1 MHMTELE
8 QLAELIFPDV
18 TETIEDLEKRYPERT
33 LEEGAMVARFAPSPT
48 GFLHTGS
55 LFATLIAWKFP
66 KQTHGVFYTR
76 LEDTDTKREVAGSGE
91 ELLKQLAAFGILPDE
106 GYMGTYE
113 KGNYGP
119 YKQSDREMIYRTV
132 IKDFVKRGLAYPC
145 FCSSESLTEL
155 RDYQEKHKLNPGYY
169 GEFAKCASLTPKE
182 AMAKI
187 NNGEPYVM
195 RFRSTGNYQN
205 RVQITDLIRGDIE
218 LAQNDQH
225 IVILKSDGLPTYHF
239 AHLVDDHFMRT
250 THVTR
255 GEEWLPSLPI
265 HYELFEKA
273 GWKRPNYAHLPVI
286 MKLDNGNRR
295 KLSKRKD
302 PEASVSYFLE
312 NGYPVEGIL
321 EYLITIANSNFEEWR
336 LQNMNADIFTFM
348 LSFDKMTL
356 DGALFD
362 LAKVENICKER
373 LSRLDK
379 DTFTEKAYA
388 YACQYDSKLK
398 ALIDRDVDYFKS
410 IINIER
416 EKENPRKDY
425 VTYRDIYPM
434 IHFFYA
440 DAYDTL
446 LENELPFQFDRFT
459 TEQIITVLQA
469 FKSNMGLTYD
479 ENGWFENLKGIAEK
493 CGFCPN
499 VKEYKKN
506 KEAYLGHIGDVS
518 EMIRIAIST
527 RKNTP
532 NPYYVLQILGE
543 KEVARRIEKVIEKL
557 NY

>member
-1 MHMTELE
+1 MTEFE
-8 QLAELIFPDV
+8 ELAELIFPDI
-18 TETIEDLEKRYPERT
+18 TETIADLEKRYPERN
-33 LEEGAMVARFAPSPT
+33 LPEGAIVARFAPSPT

-66 KQTHGVFYTR
+66 RQTNGVFYTR
-76 LEDTDTKREVAGSGE
+76 LEDTDTKREIAGSGV
-91 ELLKQLAAFGILPDE
+91 ELLKQLEAFGIIPNE

-113 KGNYGP
+113 KGQYGP
-119 YKQSDREMIYRTV
+119 YKQSNRAQIYKIV
-132 IKDFVKRGLAYPC
+132 IKDFIKRGLAYPC
-145 FCSSESLTEL
+145 FCSSEDLTML
-155 RDYQEKHKLNPGYY
+155 RAYQEKNKLNPGYY
-169 GEFAKCASLTPKE
+169 GEYAKCSTLSPKV
-182 AMAKI
+182 AMEKI
-187 NNGEPYVM
+187 QNGEPYVI
-195 RFRSTGNYQN
+195 RFRSQGNYQN
-205 RVQITDLIRGDIE
+205 KVKITDLIRGNLE

-265 HYELFEKA
+265 HYELFDAA

-321 EYLITIANSNFEEWR
+321 EYLVTIANSNFEEWR
-336 LQNMNADIFTFM
+336 LQNMSADIFTFP

-373 LSRLDK
+373 LSRLNK
-379 DTFTEKAYA
+379 EEFTNKAYA
-388 YACQYDSKLK
+388 FAIEYDEQLK
-398 ALIDRDVDYFKS
+398 NLIERNPKFFKS

-425 VTYRDIYPM
+425 TTYKDIYP
-434 IHFFYA
+434 IISFFYNDLY
-440 DAYDTL
+440 DALLDTT
-446 LENELPFQFDRFT
+446 ELPFNYERFT
-459 TEQIITVLQA
+459 KDTIIYVLET
-469 FKSNMGLTYD
+469 FKSNMGLEYD
-479 ENGWFENLKGIAEK
+479 EEGWFNNLKETTSK

-506 KEAYLGHIGDVS
+506 KEAYLGHVGDIS
-518 EMIRIAIST
+518 EMIRLAFST

-532 NPYYVLQILGE
+532 NPYFVLQILGE
-543 KEVARRIEKVIEKL
+543 KEVARRIDKVIQQLK
-557 NY
+557 

>member
-1 MHMTELE
+1 MTEFE
-8 QLAELIFPDV
+8 ELAELIFPDI
-18 TETIEDLEKRYPERT
+18 TETIADLEKRYPERN
-33 LEEGAMVARFAPSPT
+33 LPEGAIVARFAPSPT

-66 KQTHGVFYTR
+66 RQTNGVFYTR
-76 LEDTDTKREVAGSGE
+76 LEDTDTKREIAGSGV
-91 ELLKQLAAFGILPDE
+91 ELLKQLEVFGIIPNE

-113 KGNYGP
+113 KGQYGP
-119 YKQSDREMIYRTV
+119 YKQSNRAQIYKIV
-132 IKDFVKRGLAYPC
+132 IKDFIKRGLAYPC
-145 FCSSESLTEL
+145 FCSSEDLTTL
-155 RDYQEKHKLNPGYY
+155 RAYQEKNKLNPGYY
-169 GEFAKCASLTPKE
+169 GEYAKCSTLSPKV
-182 AMAKI
+182 AMEKI
-187 NNGEPYVM
+187 QNGEPYVI
-195 RFRSTGNYQN
+195 RFRSQGNYQN
-205 RVQITDLIRGDIE
+205 KVKITDLIRGNLE

-265 HYELFEKA
+265 HYELFDAA

-321 EYLITIANSNFEEWR
+321 EYLVTIANSNFEEWR
-336 LQNMNADIFTFM
+336 LQNMSADIFTFP

-373 LSRLDK
+373 LSRLNK
-379 DTFTEKAYA
+379 EEFTNKAYA
-388 YACQYDSKLK
+388 FAIEYDEQLK
-398 ALIDRDVDYFKS
+398 NLIERNPEFFKS

-425 VTYRDIYPM
+425 TTYKDIYP
-434 IHFFYA
+434 IISFFYNDLY
-440 DAYDTL
+440 DALLDTT
-446 LENELPFQFDRFT
+446 ELPFNYERFT
-459 TEQIITVLQA
+459 KDTIIYVLET
-469 FKSNMGLTYD
+469 FKSNMGLEYD
-479 ENGWFENLKGIAEK
+479 EEGWFNNLKETTSK

-506 KEAYLGHIGDVS
+506 KEAYPGHVGDIS
-518 EMIRIAIST
+518 EMIRIAFST

-532 NPYYVLQILGE
+532 NPYFVLQILGE
-543 KEVARRIEKVIEKL
+543 KEVARRIDKVIQQLK
-557 NY
+557 

>member
-1 MHMTELE
+1 MTEFE
-8 QLAELIFPDV
+8 ELAELIFPDV
-18 TETIEDLEKRYPERT
+18 KESIEDLEKRYPERN
-33 LEEGAMVARFAPSPT
+33 LSEGAIVARFAPSPT

-66 KQTHGVFYTR
+66 KQTNGVFYTR
-76 LEDTDTKREVAGSGE
+76 LEDTDTKREIAGSGV
-91 ELLKQLAAFGILPDE
+91 ELLKQLEAFGIIPNE

-119 YKQSDREMIYRTV
+119 YKQSDRASIYRTV

-145 FCSSESLTEL
+145 FCSSEDLTEL
-155 RDYQEKHKLNPGYY
+155 RAYQEKNKLNPGYY
-169 GEFAKCASLTPKE
+169 GEFAKCSTLSPKV
-182 AMAKI
+182 AMERI
-187 NNGEPYVM
+187 QNGEPYVI
-195 RFRSTGNYQN
+195 RFRSHGNYQN
-205 RVQITDLIRGDIE
+205 KIQITDLIRGNLE

-265 HYELFEKA
+265 HYELFDAA

-321 EYLITIANSNFEEWR
+321 EYLVTIANSNFEEWR
-336 LQNMNADIFTFM
+336 LQNMNADIFTFP

-373 LSRLDK
+373 LSRLTK
-379 DTFTEKAYA
+379 EEFTKKAYA
-388 YACQYDSKLK
+388 FACEYDDQLK
-398 ALIDRDVDYFKS
+398 QLIDHDPEFFQS

-425 VTYRDIYPM
+425 TTYKDIYP
-434 IHFFYA
+434 IISFFYNDLY
-440 DAYDTL
+440 DALLDTTV
-446 LENELPFQFDRFT
+446 LPFNYERFSKDT
-459 TEQIITVLQA
+459 IINVLEA
-469 FKSNMGLTYD
+469 FKNNMGLSYD
-479 ENGWFENLKGIAEK
+479 EEGWFNNLKETTSK

-506 KEAYLGHIGDVS
+506 KEAYPGHVGDIS
-518 EMIRIAIST
+518 EMIRIAFST

-532 NPYYVLQILGE
+532 NPYFVLQILGE
-543 KEVARRIEKVIEKL
+543 KEVARRIDKVIQKL
-557 NY
+557 K

>member
-1 MHMTELE
+1 MTEFE
-8 QLAELIFPDV
+8 ELAELIFPDI
-18 TETIEDLEKRYPERT
+18 TETIADLEKRYPERN
-33 LEEGAMVARFAPSPT
+33 LPEGAIVARFAPSPT

-66 KQTHGVFYTR
+66 RQTNGVFYTR
-76 LEDTDTKREVAGSGE
+76 LEDTDTKREIAGSGV
-91 ELLKQLAAFGILPDE
+91 ELLKQLEAFGIIPNE

-113 KGNYGP
+113 KGQYGP
-119 YKQSDREMIYRTV
+119 YKQSNRAQIYKIV
-132 IKDFVKRGLAYPC
+132 IKDFIKRGLAYPC
-145 FCSSESLTEL
+145 FCSSEDLTML
-155 RDYQEKHKLNPGYY
+155 RAYQEKNKLNPGYY
-169 GEFAKCASLTPKE
+169 GEYAKCSTLSPKV
-182 AMAKI
+182 AMEKI
-187 NNGEPYVM
+187 QNGEPYVI
-195 RFRSTGNYQN
+195 RFRSQGNYQN
-205 RVQITDLIRGDIE
+205 KVKITDLIRGNLE

-265 HYELFEKA
+265 HYELFDAA

-321 EYLITIANSNFEEWR
+321 EYLVTIANSNFEEWR
-336 LQNMNADIFTFM
+336 LQNMSADIFTFP

-373 LSRLDK
+373 LSRLNK
-379 DTFTEKAYA
+379 EEFTNKAYA
-388 YACQYDSKLK
+388 FAIEYDEQLK
-398 ALIDRDVDYFKS
+398 NLIERNPEFFKS

-425 VTYRDIYPM
+425 TTYKDIYS
-434 IHFFYA
+434 IISFFYNDLY
-440 DAYDTL
+440 DALLDTT
-446 LENELPFQFDRFT
+446 ELPFNYERFT
-459 TEQIITVLQA
+459 KDTIIYVLET
-469 FKSNMGLTYD
+469 FKSNMGLEYD
-479 ENGWFENLKGIAEK
+479 EEGWFNNLKETTSK

-506 KEAYLGHIGDVS
+506 KEAYPGHVGDIS
-518 EMIRIAIST
+518 EMIRIAFST

-532 NPYYVLQILGE
+532 NPYFVLQILGE
-543 KEVARRIEKVIEKL
+543 KEVARRIDKVIQQLK
-557 NY
+557 

>member
-1 MHMTELE
+1 MTEFE
-8 QLAELIFPDV
+8 ELAELIFPDI
-18 TETIEDLEKRYPERT
+18 TETIADLEKRYPERN
-33 LEEGAMVARFAPSPT
+33 LPEGAIVARFAPSPT

-66 KQTHGVFYTR
+66 RQTNGVFYTR
-76 LEDTDTKREVAGSGE
+76 LEDTDTKREIAGSGV
-91 ELLKQLAAFGILPDE
+91 ELLKQLEAFGIIPNE

-113 KGNYGP
+113 KGQYGP
-119 YKQSDREMIYRTV
+119 YKQSNRAQIYKIV
-132 IKDFVKRGLAYPC
+132 IKDFIKRGLAYPC
-145 FCSSESLTEL
+145 FCSSEDLTTL
-155 RDYQEKHKLNPGYY
+155 RAYQEKNKLNPGYY
-169 GEFAKCASLTPKE
+169 GEYAKCSTLSPKV
-182 AMAKI
+182 AMEKI
-187 NNGEPYVM
+187 QNGEPYVI
-195 RFRSTGNYQN
+195 RFRSQGNYQN
-205 RVQITDLIRGDIE
+205 KVKITDLIRGNLE

-265 HYELFEKA
+265 HYELFDAA

-321 EYLITIANSNFEEWR
+321 EYLVTIANSNFEEWR
-336 LQNMNADIFTFM
+336 LQNMSADIFTFP

-373 LSRLDK
+373 LSRLNK
-379 DTFTEKAYA
+379 EEFTNKAYA
-388 YACQYDSKLK
+388 FAIEYDEQLK
-398 ALIDRDVDYFKS
+398 NLIERDPVFFKS

-425 VTYRDIYPM
+425 TTYKDIYP
-434 IHFFYA
+434 IISFFYNDLY
-440 DAYDTL
+440 DALLDTT
-446 LENELPFQFDRFT
+446 ELPFNYERFT
-459 TEQIITVLQA
+459 KDTIIYVLET
-469 FKSNMGLTYD
+469 FKSNMGLEYD
-479 ENGWFENLKGIAEK
+479 EEGWFNNLKETTSK

-506 KEAYLGHIGDVS
+506 KEAYPGHVGDIS
-518 EMIRIAIST
+518 EMIRIAFST

-532 NPYYVLQILGE
+532 NPYFVLQILGE
-543 KEVARRIEKVIEKL
+543 KEVARRIDKVIQQLK
-557 NY
+557 

>member
-1 MHMTELE
+1 MTEFE
-8 QLAELIFPDV
+8 ELAELIFPDV
-18 TETIEDLEKRYPERT
+18 KETIADLEKKYPERD
-33 LEEGAMVARFAPSPT
+33 LPEGAIVARFAPSPT

-66 KQTHGVFYTR
+66 KQTGGVFYTR
-76 LEDTDTKREVAGSGE
+76 LEDTDTKREIAGSGE
-91 ELLKQLAAFGILPDE
+91 ELLKQLEAFGIIPDE

-113 KGNYGP
+113 KGAYGP
-119 YKQSDREMIYRTV
+119 YKQSERAQMYKTV

-145 FCSSESLTEL
+145 FCSSEDLTEL
-155 RDYQEKHKLNPGYY
+155 RACQEKHKLNPGYY
-169 GEFAKCASLTPKE
+169 GEYAKCSTLSPKQ
-182 AMAKI
+182 AMEKI
-187 NNGEPYVM
+187 QNGEPYVI
-195 RFRSTGNYQN
+195 RFRSRGNYQN
-205 RVQITDLIRGDIE
+205 RVKITDLIRGELE

-265 HYELFEKA
+265 HYELFDAA

-286 MKLDNGNRR
+286 MKLENGNRR

-321 EYLITIANSNFEEWR
+321 EYLVTIANSNFEEWR
-336 LQNMNADIFTFM
+336 LQNMNADIFTFP

-373 LSRLDK
+373 LSRLNK
-379 DTFTEKAYA
+379 EEFTKKAYTF
-388 YACQYDSKLK
+388 ACEYDGQLK
-398 ALIDRDVDYFKS
+398 QLIERNPEFFKS

-425 VTYRDIYPM
+425 TTYKDIYP
-434 IHFFYA
+434 IISFFYNDLY
-440 DAYDTL
+440 DAL
-446 LENELPFQFDRFT
+446 LETTELPFNYERFSRD
-459 TEQIITVLQA
+459 IIIHVLEE
-469 FKSNMGLTYD
+469 FKNNMGLEQD
-479 ENGWFENLKGIAEK
+479 EEGWFNTLKETALK

-506 KEAYLGHIGDVS
+506 KEAYLGHVGDVS
-518 EMIRIAIST
+518 EMIRISFST

-532 NPYYVLQILGE
+532 NPYFVLRILGQ
-543 KEVARRIEKVIEKL
+543 KEVERRINKVIQKL
-557 NY
+557 K

>member
-1 MHMTELE
+1 MTEFE
-8 QLAELIFPDV
+8 ELAELIFPDI
-18 TETIEDLEKRYPERT
+18 TETITDLEKRYPERN
-33 LEEGAMVARFAPSPT
+33 LPEGAIVARFAPSPT

-66 KQTHGVFYTR
+66 RQTNGVFYTR
-76 LEDTDTKREVAGSGE
+76 LEDTDTKREIEGSGV
-91 ELLKQLAAFGILPDE
+91 ELLKQLEAFGIIPNE

-113 KGNYGP
+113 KGQYGP
-119 YKQSDREMIYRTV
+119 YKQSNRAQIYKIV
-132 IKDFVKRGLAYPC
+132 IKDFIKRGLAYPC
-145 FCSSESLTEL
+145 FCSSEDLTML
-155 RDYQEKHKLNPGYY
+155 RAYQEKNKLNPGYY
-169 GEFAKCASLTPKE
+169 GEYAKCSTLSPKV
-182 AMAKI
+182 AMEKI
-187 NNGEPYVM
+187 QNGEPYVI
-195 RFRSTGNYQN
+195 RFRSQGNYQN
-205 RVQITDLIRGDIE
+205 KVKITDLIRGNLE

-265 HYELFEKA
+265 HYELFDAA

-321 EYLITIANSNFEEWR
+321 EYLVTIANSNFEEWR
-336 LQNMNADIFTFM
+336 LQNMSADIFTFP

-373 LSRLDK
+373 LSRLNK
-379 DTFTEKAYA
+379 EEFTNKAYA
-388 YACQYDSKLK
+388 FAIEYDEQLK
-398 ALIDRDVDYFKS
+398 NLIERNPEFFKS

-425 VTYRDIYPM
+425 TTYKDIYP
-434 IHFFYA
+434 IISFFYNDLY
-440 DAYDTL
+440 DALLDTT
-446 LENELPFQFDRFT
+446 ELPFNYERFT
-459 TEQIITVLQA
+459 KDTIIYVLET
-469 FKSNMGLTYD
+469 FKSNMGLEYD
-479 ENGWFENLKGIAEK
+479 EEGWFNNLKETTSK

-506 KEAYLGHIGDVS
+506 KEAYPGHVGDIS
-518 EMIRIAIST
+518 EMIRIAFST

-532 NPYYVLQILGE
+532 NPYFVLQILGE
-543 KEVARRIEKVIEKL
+543 KEVARRIDKVIQQLK
-557 NY
+557 

>member
-1 MHMTELE
+1 MTEFE
-8 QLAELIFPDV
+8 ELAELIFPDI
-18 TETIEDLEKRYPERT
+18 TETIADLEKRYPERN
-33 LEEGAMVARFAPSPT
+33 LPEGAIVARFAPSPT

-66 KQTHGVFYTR
+66 RQTNGVFYTR
-76 LEDTDTKREVAGSGE
+76 LEDTDTKREIAGSGV
-91 ELLKQLAAFGILPDE
+91 ELLKQLEAFGIIPNE

-113 KGNYGP
+113 KGQYGP
-119 YKQSDREMIYRTV
+119 YKQSNRAQIYKIV
-132 IKDFVKRGLAYPC
+132 IKDFIKRGLAYPC
-145 FCSSESLTEL
+145 FCSSEDLTTL
-155 RDYQEKHKLNPGYY
+155 RAYQEKNKLNPGYY
-169 GEFAKCASLTPKE
+169 GEYAKCSTLSPKVSME
-182 AMAKI
+182 KI
-187 NNGEPYVM
+187 QKGEPYVI
-195 RFRSTGNYQN
+195 RFRSQGNYQN
-205 RVQITDLIRGDIE
+205 KVKITDLIRGNLE

-265 HYELFEKA
+265 HYELFDAA

-321 EYLITIANSNFEEWR
+321 EYLVTIANSNFEEWR
-336 LQNMNADIFTFM
+336 LQNMSADIFTFP

-373 LSRLDK
+373 LSRLNK
-379 DTFTEKAYA
+379 EEFTNKAYA
-388 YACQYDSKLK
+388 FAIEYDEQLK
-398 ALIDRDVDYFKS
+398 NLIERDPEFFKS

-425 VTYRDIYPM
+425 TTYKDIYP
-434 IHFFYA
+434 IISFFYNDLY
-440 DAYDTL
+440 DALLDTT
-446 LENELPFQFDRFT
+446 ELPFNYERFT
-459 TEQIITVLQA
+459 KDTIIYVLET
-469 FKSNMGLTYD
+469 FKSNMGLEYD
-479 ENGWFENLKGIAEK
+479 EEGWFNNLKETTSK

-506 KEAYLGHIGDVS
+506 KEAYPGHVGDIS
-518 EMIRIAIST
+518 EMIRIAFST

-532 NPYYVLQILGE
+532 NPYFVLQILGE
-543 KEVARRIEKVIEKL
+543 KEVARRIDKVIQQLK
-557 NY
+557 

>member
-1 MHMTELE
+1 MTEFE
-8 QLAELIFPDV
+8 ELAELIFPDI
-18 TETIEDLEKRYPERT
+18 TETIADLEKRYPERK
-33 LEEGAMVARFAPSPT
+33 LPEGAIVARFAPSPT

-66 KQTHGVFYTR
+66 RQTNGVFYTR
-76 LEDTDTKREVAGSGE
+76 LEDTDTKREIAGSGV
-91 ELLKQLAAFGILPDE
+91 ELLKQLEAFGIIPNE

-113 KGNYGP
+113 KGQYGP
-119 YKQSDREMIYRTV
+119 YKQSNRAQIYKIV
-132 IKDFVKRGLAYPC
+132 IKDFIKRGLAYPC
-145 FCSSESLTEL
+145 FCSSEDLTTL
-155 RDYQEKHKLNPGYY
+155 RAYQEKNKLNPGYY
-169 GEFAKCASLTPKE
+169 GEYAKCSTLSPKV
-182 AMAKI
+182 AMEKI
-187 NNGEPYVM
+187 QNGEPYVI
-195 RFRSTGNYQN
+195 RFRSKGNYQN
-205 RVQITDLIRGDIE
+205 KVKITDLIRGNLE

-265 HYELFEKA
+265 HYELFDAA

-321 EYLITIANSNFEEWR
+321 EYLVTIANSNFEEWR
-336 LQNMNADIFTFM
+336 LQNMSADIFTFP

-373 LSRLDK
+373 LSRLNK
-379 DTFTEKAYA
+379 EEFTNKAYA
-388 YACQYDSKLK
+388 FAIEYDEQLK
-398 ALIDRDVDYFKS
+398 NLIERNPEFFKS

-425 VTYRDIYPM
+425 TTYKDIYP
-434 IHFFYA
+434 IISFFYNDLY
-440 DAYDTL
+440 DAL
-446 LENELPFQFDRFT
+446 LETTELPFNYERFT
-459 TEQIITVLQA
+459 KDTIIYVLET
-469 FKSNMGLTYD
+469 FKSNMGLEYD
-479 ENGWFENLKGIAEK
+479 EEGWFNNLKETTSK

-506 KEAYLGHIGDVS
+506 KEAYPGHVGDIS
-518 EMIRIAIST
+518 EMIRIAFST

-532 NPYYVLQILGE
+532 NPYFVLQILGE
-543 KEVARRIEKVIEKL
+543 KEVARRIDKVIQQLK
-557 NY
+557 

>member
-1 MHMTELE
+1 MTEFE
-8 QLAELIFPDV
+8 ELAELIFPDI
-18 TETIEDLEKRYPERT
+18 TETIADLEKRYPERN
-33 LEEGAMVARFAPSPT
+33 LPEGAIVARFAPSPT

-66 KQTHGVFYTR
+66 RQTNGVFYTR
-76 LEDTDTKREVAGSGE
+76 LEDTDTKREIAGSGV
-91 ELLKQLAAFGILPDE
+91 ELLKQLEAFGIIPNE

-113 KGNYGP
+113 KGQYGP
-119 YKQSDREMIYRTV
+119 YKQSNRAQIYKIV
-132 IKDFVKRGLAYPC
+132 IKDFIKRGLAYPC
-145 FCSSESLTEL
+145 FCSSEDLTML
-155 RDYQEKHKLNPGYY
+155 RAYQEKNKLNPGYY
-169 GEFAKCASLTPKE
+169 GEYAKCSTLSPKV
-182 AMAKI
+182 AMEKI
-187 NNGEPYVM
+187 QNGEPYVI
-195 RFRSTGNYQN
+195 RFRSQGNYQN
-205 RVQITDLIRGDIE
+205 KVKITDLIRGNLE

-265 HYELFEKA
+265 HYELFDAA

-321 EYLITIANSNFEEWR
+321 EYLVTIANSNFEEWR
-336 LQNMNADIFTFM
+336 LQNMSADIFTFP

-373 LSRLDK
+373 LSRLNK
-379 DTFTEKAYA
+379 EEFTNKAYA
-388 YACQYDSKLK
+388 FAIEYDEQLK
-398 ALIDRDVDYFKS
+398 NLIERNPEFFKS

-425 VTYRDIYPM
+425 TTYKDIYP
-434 IHFFYA
+434 IISFFYNDLY
-440 DAYDTL
+440 DALLDTT
-446 LENELPFQFDRFT
+446 ELPFNYERFT
-459 TEQIITVLQA
+459 KDTIIYVLET
-469 FKSNMGLTYD
+469 FKSNMGLEYD
-479 ENGWFENLKGIAEK
+479 EEGWFNNLKETTSK

-506 KEAYLGHIGDVS
+506 KEAYLGHVGDIS
-518 EMIRIAIST
+518 EMIRLAFST

-532 NPYYVLQILGE
+532 NPYFVLQILGE
-543 KEVARRIEKVIEKL
+543 KEVARRIDKVIQQLK
-557 NY
+557 

>member
-1 MHMTELE
+1 MTEFE
-8 QLAELIFPDV
+8 ELAELIFPDI
-18 TETIEDLEKRYPERT
+18 TETIADLEKRYPERN
-33 LEEGAMVARFAPSPT
+33 LPEGAIVARFAPSPT

-66 KQTHGVFYTR
+66 RQTNGVFYTR
-76 LEDTDTKREVAGSGE
+76 LEDTDTKREIAGSGV
-91 ELLKQLAAFGILPDE
+91 ELLKQLEAFGIIPNE

-113 KGNYGP
+113 KGQYGP
-119 YKQSDREMIYRTV
+119 YKQSNRAQIYKIV
-132 IKDFVKRGLAYPC
+132 IKDFIKRGLAYPC
-145 FCSSESLTEL
+145 FCSSEDLTTL
-155 RDYQEKHKLNPGYY
+155 RAYQEKNKLNPGYY
-169 GEFAKCASLTPKE
+169 GEYAKCSTLSPKV
-182 AMAKI
+182 AMEKI
-187 NNGEPYVM
+187 QNGEPYVI
-195 RFRSTGNYQN
+195 RFRSKGNYQN
-205 RVQITDLIRGDIE
+205 KVKITDLIRGNLE

-265 HYELFEKA
+265 HYELFDAA

-321 EYLITIANSNFEEWR
+321 EYLVTIANSNFEEWR
-336 LQNMNADIFTFM
+336 LQNMSADIFTFP

-373 LSRLDK
+373 LSRLNK
-379 DTFTEKAYA
+379 EEFTNKAYA
-388 YACQYDSKLK
+388 FAIEYDEQLK
-398 ALIDRDVDYFKS
+398 NLIERNPEFFKS

-425 VTYRDIYPM
+425 TTYKDIYS
-434 IHFFYA
+434 IISFFYNDLY
-440 DAYDTL
+440 DALLDTT
-446 LENELPFQFDRFT
+446 ELPFNYERFT
-459 TEQIITVLQA
+459 KDTIIYVLET
-469 FKSNMGLTYD
+469 FKSNMGLEYD
-479 ENGWFENLKGIAEK
+479 EEGWFNNLKETTSK

-506 KEAYLGHIGDVS
+506 KEAYPGHVGDIS
-518 EMIRIAIST
+518 EMIRIAFST

-532 NPYYVLQILGE
+532 NPYFVLQILGE
-543 KEVARRIEKVIEKL
+543 KEVARRIDKVIQQLK
-557 NY
+557 